1 MAESFSWPRKG
12 ILNITEIWLKGRGIS
27 VISHGKALPNM
38 PKKEKYE
45 AVTIKD
51 LARELGLSTSTISR
65 ALRDSHEISPDTKNR
80 VIEQARK
87 VNYQPNPIAL
97 SLREG
102 KTMNIGIIV
111 TEIANSFFAEVINGV
126 ESVAIERGYNVIIA
140 QSRESAACELRDLK
154 FLSSRSVDGLLISVS
169 TETSDYSF
177 LSDLHRRALP
187 LVFFDR
193 IVHEIDT
200 YKVIADNFAGAFEA
214 TTHLIGKGYRRIA
227 LVTNASGLSITAERE
242 AGYRAAL
249 QHHGIAVNP
258 SLIRYCDP
266 KGQMSSE
273 SILIMDALLALG
285 ERPDAVFSTSD
296 TLTIGCFRYLQMKGI
311 RIPEEMA
318 IIGYCNSE
326 LTGMFCPPLSVIRQ
340 PAFDMGEAATR
351 LLLDMIES
359 KRSHKNFRTLKLPA
373 ELIFRGST

>member
-1 MAESFSWPRKG
+1 MPRK
-12 ILNITEIWLKGRGIS
+12 
-27 VISHGKALPNM
+27 V
-38 PKKEKYE
+38 KYE

-80 VIEQARK
+80 VIEHARK
-87 VNYQPNPIAL
+87 VNYHPNPIAL
-97 SLREG
+97 SLRVG

-111 TEIANSFFAEVINGV
+111 SEIANSFFAEVINGV
-126 ESVAIERGYNVIIA
+126 ESIAIERGYNVIIA

-154 FLSSRSVDGLLISVS
+154 FLTSRSVDGLLISVS
-169 TETSDYSF
+169 TETSDYS
-177 LSDLHRRALP
+177 LLRELHRRGLP

-193 IVHEIDT
+193 VVHEIDT
-200 YKVIADNFAGAFEA
+200 HKVTADNYAGAFEA
-214 TTHLIGKGYRRIA
+214 TIHLIGKGYRRIA

-242 AGYRAAL
+242 SGYRAAL
-249 QHHGIAVNP
+249 QQNGISVDP

-266 KGQMSSE
+266 KCQMSSE
-273 SILIMDALLALG
+273 SIRIMDTLFDLP
-285 ERPDAVFSTSD
+285 EKPDAVLSTSD

-326 LTGMFCPPLSVIRQ
+326 LTGMFSPPLSVIRQ

-359 KRSHKNFRTLKLPA
+359 KRSHMNFSVMKLPA